1 MNQTTTMHKRA
12 GAGAGLAGRAALA
25 ALLLAAAP
33 LVFAQ
38 ATPVGLWRTID
49 DETRQE
55 KSHVRIAE
63 AGGVLTGRIERITD
77 PTKRDANCDKC
88 EGARKDQKVLGMTI
102 LEGVKRDGGHDH
114 WDGGTILDP
123 NNGKVYKVRLTPKD
137 GGKLLEVRGFIGP
150 FYRNQ
155 TWVRVE

>member
-1 MNQTTTMHKRA
+1 MKTKNTTTRTVHIGRA
-12 GAGAGLAGRAALA
+12 AQAALA
-25 ALLLAAAP
+25 ALMLAAAP
-33 LVFAQ
+33 LAFAQ
-38 ATPVGLWRTID
+38 ATPAGLWKTID
-49 DETRQE
+49 DETKQE
-55 KSHVRIAE
+55 KSHVRIVD

-77 PTKRDANCDKC
+77 PTKQDSKCDKC

-102 LEGVKRDGGHDH
+102 L
-114 WDGGTILDP
+114 DP

-137 GGKLLEVRGFIGP
+137 EGKALEVRGFIGP